1 MNQTEMLLEYG
12 WLIALTVAVGVVS
25 WAVLL
30 LQAVF
35 HDKRIAMIGV
45 FGSLL
50 FSFLFLFPQVIPLTV
65 KYSAALACAVF
76 FIWFVIKH
84 IRKPFV
90 YLPAIAVIICGYS
103 GYWLYQTYQLAG
115 Q

>member
-12 WLIALTVAVGVVS
+12 WLIALTVAVGVIS

-35 HDKRIAMIGV
+35 HDKRIALVGV

-50 FSFLFLFPQVIPLTV
+50 FSFLFLFPQVIPITV
-65 KYSAALACAVF
+65 KYVAALICAVF
-76 FIWFVIKH
+76 FLWFVIKH
-84 IRKPFV
+84 FRKPFV
-90 YLPAIAVIICGYS
+90 FLPAIGVVISAIS
-103 GYWLYQTYQLAG
+103 ANWLYQTYQLAG